1 MRGATVDKFGNILT
15 SPVEPDVR
23 SPSSTRRM
31 SRFREWDRADVYSSP
46 QLLPHGKLIEFA
58 ELGHAPMIQD
68 PAAFHKALLDGLRE
82 Q

>member
-1 MRGATVDKFGNILT
+1 
-15 SPVEPDVR
+15 
-23 SPSSTRRM
+23 M

-46 QLLPHGKLIEFA
+46 HMLPHGKLIEFA

-68 PAAFHKALLDGLRE
+68 RAAFHKALLDGLRE